1 MTAPE
6 RFAKK
11 VSFLL
16 QRDSKSQGQ
25 SGQRA
30 LALPRLSLRFG
41 IALRRCEAC
50 TSKKECREWL
60 DQAPPRAILAPRFC
74 KNADIL
80 FELQCEEPGPRAT
93 G

>member
-1 MTAPE
+1 MVAHAETGNLYE
-6 RFAKK
+6 MMEH
-11 VSFLL
+11 LGI
-16 QRDSKSQGQ
+16 GQ
-25 SGQRA
+25 CEGA
-30 LALPRLSLRFG
+30 LSRLSLRFG